1 MIEELARATIA
12 LIVVMDPIG
21 LVPIIVSLTS
31 GMSREEQKKMLKITL
46 YAASAILISFAMVGQ
61 QVLNLFS
68 ISIANFSVA
77 GGLLLLILSLQLLL
91 KGFDVYGGKRE
102 DIAVIPLAFPLLV
115 GPGAITVLML
125 SLQKYGIIIALSS
138 AFISIIF
145 TALVFWLI
153 NPIYKILGRTG
164 SLIVAK
170 IMAIL
175 TAAIAVEFIVDGL
188 RDIIKSFYA

>member
-31 GMSREEQKKMLKITL
+31 GIGREEQKKMLKVTL
-46 YAASAILISFAMVGQ
+46 YAATAILISFAIVGQ

-91 KGFDVYGGKRE
+91 KGFDVYAGKE

-125 SLQKYGIIIALSS
+125 SLQKYGIVIALSS
-138 AFISIIF
+138 AFIAIIF
-145 TALVFWLI
+145 TALVFWSI
-153 NPIYKILGRTG
+153 NSIYRILGRTG

-175 TAAIAVEFIVDGL
+175 TAAIAVDFIVEGL